1 MKLSQL
7 NEDARFNVSKDG
19 LQVYLD
25 PQAKV
30 FKIIKDAQTKDLYAR
45 GLVFTIKTKADYDKL
60 AAKYKVEAAWDEW
73 VEISN
78 KSKEVNADRDFRKAL
93 AAMQQDVLKN
103 AKD

>member
-25 PQAKV
+25 PQAKI
-30 FKIIKDAQTKDLYAR
+30 FKIIKDAQTKELFAR
-45 GLVFTIKTKADYDKL
+45 GLVFTIKTKADYEKL
-60 AAKYKVEAAWDEW
+60 ASKYKVEATWEEW

-78 KSKEVNADRDFRKAL
+78 KSKEVNTNSDFRKAL
-93 AAMQQDVLKN
+93 AAMQQDVLKH